1 MLVLAVVA
9 EQALTIVRKRNREGR
24 LPSMRHVYIG
34 MEVDQMRTCPCVE
47 HFRVVMTGEL
57 STEVN
62 KGMFITC
69 NTFLNTRQLRREFRI
84 TEVKK

>member
-1 MLVLAVVA
+1 MHALAVVA
-9 EQALTIVRKRNREGR
+9 DQALTIVRERNRESR
-24 LPSMRHVYIG
+24 LPSMRHVFIG

-62 KGMFITC
+62 KGVCSYMYM
-69 NTFLNTRQLRREFRI
+69 
-84 TEVKK
+84 

>member
-1 MLVLAVVA
+1 MHVLAVVA
-9 EQALTIVRKRNREGR
+9 EQALTIVRKRNRESR

-34 MEVDQMRTCPCVE
+34 MEVDQMGTCPCVE

-62 KGMFITC
+62 KGMFIYM
-69 NTFLNTRQLRREFRI
+69 
-84 TEVKK
+84 